1 MSVMLTSS
9 MVKLAYHLTVIGL
22 SQLLKVLRT
31 RPPLIVSSSGTLVFG
46 HIRFYMVRKMNQLLP
61 NRMSYSC
68 RLAHPLEWCHFSLF
82 QVDPL
87 GYSGPDSQSFFHH
100 FFFSNLLICVQ
111 GIIPK
116 RLKLAYFAKLM
127 ILAFESHDCQR

>member
-22 SQLLKVLRT
+22 SQLPKVLRT
-31 RPPLIVSSSGTLVFG
+31 RPPLIASSSGTLVFG
-46 HIRFYMVRKMNQLLP
+46 HILFYMVRKMNQLLP
-61 NRMSYSC
+61 NRTNYSC

-87 GYSGPDSQSFFHH
+87 GYSGLDSQSFSSS
-100 FFFSNLLICVQ
+100 FFSNLLICVQ

-116 RLKLAYFAKLM
+116 RLKHAYFAKLM
-127 ILAFESHDCQR
+127 ILASESHDCQR